1 MESKTSPAPASGFL
15 YGVVN
20 EASQIR
26 SLKRRMNSL
35 CNVRPATGPS
45 LWESPTHEEQINAI
59 GPISR
64 MTAGFREVLNGR
76 SDMFSQCPA
85 PWDDEY
91 VFLKNFVLVS
101 LP

>member
-1 MESKTSPAPASGFL
+1 MESKTSPASGFL

-35 CNVRPATGPS
+35 CNVLPATGPA
-45 LWESPTHEEQINAI
+45 LWKPPTHDEQINAI
-59 GPISR
+59 GDVSR

-85 PWDDEY
+85 PWDDE
-91 VFLKNFVLVS
+91 FLALHGTE
-101 LP
+101 P